1 MKLNMKRLIL
11 LSVCIMSLIGAY
23 AQTSYTYYC
32 NIYVDG
38 DYYVSYNS
46 STDKST
52 YRYYLIF
59 DFGDGNCSKGQSW
72 DGNWSNNG
80 KYLGQKQAHKAPK
93 SDFVLLDKTGSPIKF
108 KTMTDVINQMADYG
122 WRVFHWNGEWPAVL
136 SKTVLD
142 TPNKEDALKGMP
154 IKKAASAN
162 RFGEDRLE

>member
-32 NIYVDG
+32 KIYVDG
-38 DYYVSYNS
+38 DYYVNYNS

-59 DFGDGNCSKGQSW
+59 DFGDGNYSKGQEYSR
-72 DGNWSNNG
+72 DR
-80 KYLGQKQAHKAPK
+80 KQAHKAPK
-93 SDFVLLDKTGSPIKF
+93 SDFVLLDKTGNPIKF
-108 KTMTDVINQMADYG
+108 KNMTDVINRMADYG
-122 WRVFHWNGEWPAVL
+122 WRVFHWGGGNSAVL
-136 SKTVLD
+136 SKTILD

-162 RFGEDRLE
+162 RLGEDWQP